1 MPGAGGDAS
10 GSGGAAASGGGPA
23 AGGGIGGS
31 ADPGGSAGAGGAV
44 GGGGSGALVPCAARA
59 GTTTLA
65 AKYGDCFPIGAA
77 VDTTSYSTHATL
89 LKSHFNSITPE
100 NEMKFDSLQH
110 TEGSFTYGAADGIVN
125 FARSNG
131 MRVRGHAL
139 VWYRQNPDWLFANAS
154 AQTLLTNMKTHI
166 SNVVGHYKGKLYA
179 WDVVNEAIM
188 NDGNYRSGNE
198 SDAAQSSKWYAI
210 MGKSY
215 IAEAF
220 KAAHQADPDA
230 KLFYNDY
237 YNYLPAKQQG
247 IYEMLKE
254 LLDAGVPVHGVGL
267 QAHLNIAPSADSTN
281 QGYYQNVSNL
291 EDAIKLYASLGLE
304 VQVTEMDMSL
314 YVPGVTYTQDTYYTA
329 ATFTDAL
336 KTQQAERYRAFFE
349 LFRKYSRVISGV
361 TLWGVADDN
370 TWLSE
375 LSSGRKDFPLL
386 FDDAHQPKKAYD
398 AVMDF

>member
-1 MPGAGGDAS
+1 
-10 GSGGAAASGGGPA
+10 
-23 AGGGIGGS
+23 
-31 ADPGGSAGAGGAV
+31 
-44 GGGGSGALVPCAARA
+44 
-59 GTTTLA
+59 LA